1 MFEALIGTAADA
13 GTVAVRAVGV
23 VLHRPGE
30 PPEPCVDDHS
40 EPEAG
45 EEDEF
50 VHAGGGPVRV
60 SSTERSFDSPQLG
73 QPLAPIRYRFPLP
86 SSAVIQNSPQSE
98 HCIRS
103 RLIPDTRGSV
113 LRGRAIPVPKVEVPE
128 GTGVARTSRRTTV
141 APERTVAVVPPAVPY
156 TA

>member
-1 MFEALIGTAADA
+1 MHRGGVEVFVFEALIGTAADA

-45 EEDEF
+45 GDAGEEDEF

-73 QPLAPIRYRFPLP
+73 QPLAPIRYRFPPP

-113 LRGRAIPVPKVEVPE
+113 LRGRAIPVPKVEVLE
-128 GTGVARTSRRTTV
+128 GTGTARTNPTDGYN
-141 APERTVAVVPPAVPY
+141 AG
-156 TA
+156 